1 MVDIRAQIQQ
11 RKHATTSGGQS
22 KKKKRKLCSLYLC
35 RIFFLMVYTVKEII
49 FVSKSVEGLNCS
61 TEFQPVVSPL
71 TIDAIKTVYFQKGT
85 N

>member
-1 MVDIRAQIQQ
+1 MQLHLVG
-11 RKHATTSGGQS
+11 KV
-22 KKKKRKLCSLYLC
+22 KKGNYAVCIYAES
-35 RIFFLMVYTVKEII
+35 FFLIVYTVKEII
-49 FVSKSVEGLNCS
+49 FVRKSVEGLNCS